1 MTTTTP
7 TYLLGA
13 DTSERQRMLM
23 QGEMFRPEAQRL
35 LDRCELPPGGRA
47 IDVGCGPLGV
57 MDLLA
62 DRVGPTGTVVGLDA
76 EPRMLDLAAQTVAE
90 RGLANVELLTA
101 DAAATG
107 LPRDSFDL
115 AHTRLVLM
123 NVPDADAV
131 LDEMVAL
138 VRPGGTVAVQDVDW
152 VSRICEPPHPAWD
165 RIKSLVDQLWRT
177 NGMDVRLGR
186 RLPGMLRRRGLT
198 DLGVDA
204 VARVFQEGDAYR
216 LLLADRAELCRP
228 ALLEHGLIAAA
239 ELDDLIG
246 ELREHL
252 SRPDTIV
259 LHATLFQAWG
269 RKPVRP

>member
-1 MTTTTP
+1 MTT

-13 DTSERQRMLM
+13 DPSERQRMLV

-35 LDRCELPPGGRA
+35 LDRCAPPAGGRA
-47 IDVGCGPLGV
+47 LDVGCGPLGV

-62 DRVGPTGTVVGLDA
+62 DRVGPGGTVVGLDS
-76 EPRMLDLAAQTVAE
+76 EPRMLELARETVAE
-90 RGLANVELLTA
+90 RGLATVELIAA
-101 DAAATG
+101 DASATG
-107 LPRDSFDL
+107 LPRGSFDL

-152 VSRICEPPHPAWD
+152 VSRICEPAHPAWD
-165 RIKSLVDQLWRT
+165 RIKSLIDQLWRA

-204 VARVFQEGDAYR
+204 VVRVFQEGDAYR

-228 ALLEHGLIAAA
+228 ALLERRLICAD
-239 ELDDLIG
+239 ELDNAIG
-246 ELREHL
+246 ELRAHL

-269 RKPVRP
+269 RKPLGP